1 MIAAIQV
8 CSKSI
13 PLSHPEAWH
22 EARFSA
28 PRLDLGVD
36 GWPVFGYAS
45 DEHRMDSYLA
55 FILASIVLTATPG
68 PDNVAILSLGL
79 AHGRRAGMGFALGC
93 ALGCLTHTVWAALGV
108 SALVAASDVAF
119 AILKYAGAAYL
130 LYLGVNALRSRE
142 AAIASA
148 EPATTS
154 HFLLRGFIA
163 NAINPKVAL
172 FFFAFLPQF
181 VNPSGRVGLQMLVLG
196 LTFATLTVILFV
208 PLGFFSGQVGT
219 WLSARPGVAR
229 WMNRLTGAL
238 FIALAIRLALA
249 TRT

>member
-1 MIAAIQV
+1 MNT
-8 CSKSI
+8 
-13 PLSHPEAWH
+13 
-22 EARFSA
+22 
-28 PRLDLGVD
+28 
-36 GWPVFGYAS
+36 
-45 DEHRMDSYLA
+45 YLA

-68 PDNVAILSLGL
+68 PDNIAILSMGL

-93 ALGCLTHTVWAALGV
+93 ALGCLTHTIWASLGV

-130 LYLGVNALRSRE
+130 VYLGINALRSR
-142 AAIASA
+142 AAALA
-148 EPATTS
+148 HGKPATTS

-181 VNPSGRVGLQMLVLG
+181 VNSSGRVGLQMLALG
-196 LTFATLTVILFV
+196 LTFAALTAAIFV
-208 PLGFFSGQVGT
+208 PLGYFSGHVGT
-219 WLSARPGVAR
+219 WLNARPAVAS

-249 TRT
+249 TRA